1 MAAEGGPAER
11 LELVDSLRGYAL
23 MGLFL
28 VHMVERFE
36 LYWLNP
42 AGGPV
47 VAWTFGLFAGKA
59 FALFALCFGLSFFI
73 LMDRA
78 AARGVDF
85 SGRFV
90 WRLLILLAFGFA
102 HSLYYRGDILM
113 FLALLGLTLIPF
125 NRIRD
130 DRVLLALAAF
140 FLAQPYLWVKLFA
153 ALAGAGW
160 ANQPPAFATGA
171 SLPVM
176 ADGSFLQALHAQNGD
191 GRVSTW
197 SFMYESGRLAQIA
210 GLFLVGL
217 VLGRRGVFADPD
229 RFRRTRRIV
238 LALAALAWLALM
250 LGRPAL
256 VGLLPAGSRAAGV
269 GGFIAD
275 AWIALALLTVQVVL
289 FVELYQA
296 FARPLLRLLAPA
308 GRMTLTLYLGQS
320 LVFVPVFFGWGMGL
334 HERMS
339 SGAALA
345 LGIAAFVAQ
354 VIFAHLWFR
363 AFRYGPLEWL
373 WRALTYLTWKVPFR
387 RPAAT

>member
-1 MAAEGGPAER
+1 MPTGR
-11 LELVDSLRGYAL
+11 MELVDSLRGYAL

-36 LYWLNP
+36 LYWLDP
-42 AGGPV
+42 TGGPV
-47 VAWTFGLFAGKA
+47 VAWTFGLFARKA

-85 SGRFV
+85 TGRFV

-113 FLALLGLTLIPF
+113 VLALLGLALIPL

-130 DRVLLALAAF
+130 NRVVLGLAAVA
-140 FLAQPYLWVKLFA
+140 LAQPYLWVKLVA
-153 ALAGAGW
+153 ALSGAEW
-160 ANQPPAFATGA
+160 ASQPPAFASGD
-171 SLPVM
+171 SLQVM
-176 ADGSFLQALHAQNGD
+176 ASGDFLQALLAQNGD

-210 GLFLVGL
+210 GMFLLGL
-217 VLGRRGVFADPD
+217 VLGRIGFFADPD
-229 RFRRTRRIV
+229 RFRRPRRI
-238 LALAALAWLALM
+238 ALAAAALGWLALTWS
-250 LGRPAL
+250 RPAL
-256 VGLLPAGSRAAGV
+256 LALLPAESRAAGV
-269 GGFIAD
+269 AGFIVDGWA
-275 AWIALALLTVQVVL
+275 ALALLAVQVVL
-289 FVELYQA
+289 FVELYQS

-320 LVFVPVFFGWGMGL
+320 LVFVPLFYGWGLGL
-334 HERMS
+334 YDTMS
-339 SGAALA
+339 SGQALA
-345 LGIAAFVAQ
+345 LGLVAFAIQVA
-354 VIFAHLWFR
+354 FAHLWFR

-373 WRALTYLTWKVPFR
+373 WRALTYTTWKVPFR
-387 RPAAT
+387 RASPATA

>member
-1 MAAEGGPAER
+1 M
-11 LELVDSLRGYAL
+11 ELVDSLRGYAL
-23 MGLFL
+23 LGLFL

-36 LYWLNP
+36 LYWLDP

-90 WRLLILLAFGFA
+90 WRLLLLLGFGLL
-102 HSLYYRGDILM
+102 HSLYYRGDILV
-113 FLALLGLTLIPF
+113 FLALLGLALIPF

-130 DRVLLALAAF
+130 NRVLLALGVVI
-140 FLAQPYLWVKLFA
+140 LLQPYLWLKLAA
-153 ALAGAGW
+153 ALSGADW
-160 ANQPPAFATGA
+160 ANQPPAFTTST
-171 SLPVM
+171 SLEPM
-176 ADGSFLQALHAQNGD
+176 ANGGFMEALHAQAGD

-217 VLGRRGVFADPD
+217 VLGRSGFFADPD
-229 RFRRTRRIV
+229 RFRAARRAV
-238 LALAALAWLALM
+238 LAVAALAWAALPY
-250 LGRPAL
+250 GRPAL
-256 VGLLPAGSRAAGV
+256 LAILPAESRAAGV
-269 GGFIAD
+269 AGFIVD
-275 AWIALALLTVQVVL
+275 AWAALALLSVQVVL
-289 FVELYQA
+289 FVELYQS
-296 FARPLLRLLAPA
+296 FGGPLLRLLAPA

-320 LVFVPVFFGWGMGL
+320 LVFVPVFFGWGLGL
-334 HERMS
+334 HDRMS
-339 SGAALA
+339 SGQALL
-345 LGIAAFVAQ
+345 LGLAAFAAQ
-354 VIFAHLWFR
+354 VAFAHLWFR
-363 AFRYGPLEWL
+363 AFQYGPLEWL

-387 RPAAT
+387 RTAPAAA